1 MSPTGAPTS
10 EGLWPILM
18 RFGFERVLRHF
29 VQTVAEFDLSPP
41 QAHLLL
47 QLGQGRTMSQ
57 RELARQLG
65 CDPSNLTGLSDRLE
79 ARGLV
84 ERQVAPGDRRVKAL
98 VATPKGE
105 ALRAQLTARLY
116 REPEFLAR
124 LSGEDQGK
132 LRDVLLKLIDDRGEG
147 SSDRVQDQTH
157 PAPRV
162 S

>member
-1 MSPTGAPTS
+1 MELRDRSDVGAADGATAQD
-10 EGLWPILM
+10 LWPMLM
-18 RFGFERVLRHF
+18 RFAFERVLRRF

-47 QLGQGRTMSQ
+47 QLGQGRAMSQ

-105 ALRAQLTARLY
+105 ALRAELAARVY
-116 REPEFLAR
+116 EAPEYLAR
-124 LSGEDQGK
+124 LSDEDQGK
-132 LRDVLLKLIDDRGEG
+132 LQEVVIKLIE
-147 SSDRVQDQTH
+147 
-157 PAPRV
+157 
-162 S
+162 